1 MKKYLQIAFIFV
13 IVALSIRFFDCR
25 VINKSFINYSNLL
38 ACVLVIC
45 ISAPF
50 FLRKQK
56 SGFILPVQLIVV
68 AIAFSF
74 FMANI
79 SWYQKF
85 TDSLT
90 ITAPYL
96 LWIFF
101 FYLLY
106 VKVPVKTIEKIVLV
120 YGVLYV
126 ILYFFQLRF
135 GPKVYFGQPLEG
147 GTEYTE
153 DRGILRIIFPAGG
166 IFVLASFIALNKLTT
181 GAKGRW
187 FWLAFT
193 LLGVV
198 IPFLQVTRLFI
209 AGVLLIYLYHFIKKM
224 NLLKKALIMGVFATG
239 LFIVGNSNLPMVQG
253 LKEESKYDAHAGE
266 DYVRVKAAKYFLN
279 DFSPSDINKVFGNG
293 APFTNFTY
301 YGKTMERLQQEDGFY
316 LEDVGIIA
324 MYVMFG
330 IIPIIALIMIWYK
343 SFVIKI
349 PDEYS
354 YVKYYLWYLLFTCL
368 TTFYVYHPYYLI
380 SSVFALYIY
389 QTVYEQQQIKQ
400 ALARILDPAEE
411 IEID

>member
-1 MKKYLQIAFIFV
+1 MKKNLQIAFIFV

-38 ACVLVIC
+38 ACVTVILV
-45 ISAPF
+45 SVPF
-50 FLRKQK
+50 FIRKQNK
-56 SGFILPVQLIVV
+56 GFILPVQLIVV

-79 SWYQKF
+79 SWYQTF
-85 TDSLT
+85 LDSLT

-106 VKVPVKTIEKIVLV
+106 IKVPVKTIEKIILI
-120 YGVLYV
+120 YGILYV
-126 ILYFFQLRF
+126 ILYFFQLRY

-147 GTEYTE
+147 GEEYTE

-181 GAKGRW
+181 GAKGRL
-187 FWLAFT
+187 FWLLFA
-193 LLGVV
+193 LLGIV

-209 AGVLLIYLYHFIKKM
+209 AGVLLIYLFHFIKKL
-224 NLLKKALIMGVFATG
+224 NLVKKALIMGVFGVG
-239 LFIVGNSNLPMVQG
+239 LFIVGNSDLAIVQG
-253 LKEESKYDAHAGE
+253 LKEESKYDAHAGQ
-266 DYVRVKAAKYFLN
+266 DYVRVKAAKYFLT
-279 DFSPSDINKVFGNG
+279 DFSPSEINKVFGNG

-301 YGKTMERLQQEDGFY
+301 YGKAMERLQQEDGFY

-330 IIPIIALIMIWYK
+330 IIPIIALIIIWYK
-343 SFVIKI
+343 SFIIKI

-389 QTVYEQQQIKQ
+389 QTVYEEQKVKV
-400 ALARILDPAEE
+400 ALAKMLDPAEE